1 MTAEALLSVPAA
13 PAAVPDA
20 EAGAPLL
27 SLRGLGKRFGSLQA
41 LAEVDLDIAAGEI
54 HCLLGENGAGK
65 STLCNLVF
73 GVYQPDQG
81 EMRLSGQ
88 PHRPG
93 GPAQALARGIAMV
106 HQHFSLVADMTVV
119 ENLMLGQSRGVLRQQ
134 ECASRVRALAEHYG
148 LVLDPWARIQDLSVG
163 ERQRVEIVKCLMR
176 EPRLLV
182 LDEPTA
188 VLLPAEIDG
197 LLKVCQRVAARGCSI
212 VLVTHKLAE
221 IKKVAHRVT
230 VLRGGRV
237 VAASSDP
244 PAEIDRLVR
253 AMIGRQLEGLDA
265 TAGALIGKVAA
276 EGEGAPKAAP
286 VRRQLGDETLQVDG
300 LTVRDAEGVT
310 RLDRFTLVVNRG
322 EIVGVAGVEGNGQSE
337 LAAVLAGMRPASE
350 GRFFVAGAD
359 MTAAS
364 PKQLTAAGVAVVPED
379 RHAVGCVPGMSL
391 AENLVLDRLGR
402 FRRFG
407 LLDRQAL
414 RREALDVMARFD
426 VRAAGPD
433 VAFGG
438 LSGGNQQK
446 AVLGRELGIANLVFL
461 LAAQPTR
468 GLDVGAV
475 EAVYGQIRAACER
488 GVGVLLISSELD
500 ELLSVAHRIVVLYRG
515 RVMGECKA
523 EPLARDHI
531 GALMAGHTARA
542 A

>member
-1 MTAEALLSVPAA
+1 MEAVEEPVAA
-13 PAAVPDA
+13 TSIVVSATP
-20 EAGAPLL
+20 APLL

-41 LAEVDLDIAAGEI
+41 LADVSVDIAPAEI

-73 GVYQPDQG
+73 GVYQPDA
-81 EMRLSGQ
+81 GQ
-88 PHRPG
+88 MLFNGAPHRPA
-93 GPAQALARGIAMV
+93 GPAAALAQGIAMV
-106 HQHFSLVADMTVV
+106 HQHFSLVPDMTVV
-119 ENLMLGQSRGVLRQQ
+119 ENLMLGQTRGLLRRKDY
-134 ECASRVRALAEHYG
+134 AARVAALSEEYG
-148 LVLDPWARIQDLSVG
+148 LALDPMAQIADLSVG

-176 EPRLLV
+176 EPRLVV

-197 LLKVCQRVAARGCSI
+197 LLDVCRRVAAKGCSV

-237 VAASSDP
+237 VARSSA
-244 PAEIDRLVR
+244 PAQEIGLLVR
-253 AMIGRQLEGLDA
+253 AMIQRELDGLDA
-265 TAGALIGKVAA
+265 GASAMLGADTGQSPQALADRGHPVTETPTPAA
-276 EGEGAPKAAP
+276 
-286 VRRQLGDETLQVDG
+286 DEALQVNG
-300 LTVRDAEGVT
+300 LTVRDADGVQ
-310 RLDRFTLVVNRG
+310 RLSNFTLIVNRG

-337 LAAVLAGMRPASE
+337 LAAVLSGMTGASE
-350 GRFFVAGAD
+350 GHFFVRGQD
-359 MTAAS
+359 MTGAA
-364 PKQLTAAGVAVVPED
+364 PKALTAAGVGVVPED
-379 RHAVGCVPGMSL
+379 RHAVGCITAMSL
-391 AENLVLDRLGR
+391 AENLMLNRLNR

-407 LLDRQAL
+407 LLDRGAL
-414 RREALDVMARFD
+414 RTEALALMDRFD

-433 VAFGG
+433 VAFGS

-446 AVLGRELGIANLVFL
+446 AVLGREITTEGLVFL

-475 EAVYGQIRAACER
+475 EAVYGQIRRTCEA

-500 ELLSVAHRIVVLYRG
+500 ELLSVADRIVVLYRG
-515 RVMGECKA
+515 RVMGHCPATPASRE
-523 EPLARDHI
+523 RI
-531 GALMAGHTARA
+531 GAMMAGQA